1 MVIIKLRI
9 CSILFGK
16 YCLHLI
22 KKISLYI
29 AVPFSPLIVWFIL
42 TINRNILQYLAR
54 SPWLNKHLPS
64 VSDIIRKDVMNENF
78 TYAFN
83 SAALGGLL
91 TLFGVIVTVWYYYST
106 RQQELIERKF
116 FVVDELIA
124 ELKKNRRMI
133 AQIKDRLDLPESL
146 NEDSPEIKI
155 HIDAWHKLGADVAL
169 LPRRMHMRL
178 SVLYGSLAECK
189 KPLDYCNRK
198 ETLDKIS
205 GLITDL
211 HKYRSHLGKKE
222 VY

>member
-1 MVIIKLRI
+1 MVIIELRI

-16 YCLHLI
+16 YCLRLI

-42 TINRNILQYLAR
+42 TINRNLLQYLAR
-54 SPWLNKHLPS
+54 SPWLDKHFPS
-64 VSDIIRKDVMNENF
+64 MSSIIRKDVINENF
-78 TYAFN
+78 IYAFN
-83 SAALGGLL
+83 SAALSGLL

-106 RQQELIERKF
+106 RQQELTERKF

-133 AQIKDRLDLPESL
+133 AQIKDRLNLPEDL
-146 NEDSPEIKI
+146 CKDNPEIKI
-155 HIDAWHKLGADVAL
+155 HVDVWHKLGADVAL

-178 SVLYGSLAECK
+178 SVLYGCLAECK
-189 KPLDYCNRK
+189 NPQDYCNRK

-211 HKYRSHLGKKE
+211 HKYRTHLGKKE

>member
-22 KKISLYI
+22 KKILLYI

-42 TINRNILQYLAR
+42 TLNRNLLQYLAH
-54 SPWLNKHLPS
+54 SPWFNQYLPS
-64 VSDIIRKDVMNENF
+64 VSNIIRKDVISENF
-78 TYAFN
+78 IYTFN
-83 SAALGGLL
+83 SAALSGLL

-106 RQQELIERKF
+106 RQQELTERKF
-116 FVVDELIA
+116 FVVDELIS

-133 AQIKDRLDLPESL
+133 EQIKDRLNLQEDL
-146 NEDSPEIKI
+146 NKDNPEIKI
-155 HIDAWHKLGADVAL
+155 HVDAWHKLGSDVAL

-178 SVLYGSLAECK
+178 SVLYGCLAECK
-189 KPLDYCNRK
+189 NPWDYCNRK

-211 HKYRSHLGKKE
+211 HKYRTRLGKKE